1 MRTYTLEELEHGLQE
16 FTTTSP
22 QQFAIKSS
30 VLETLGR
37 LKSIRN
43 QLQSSKF
50 INNDK
55 FAHELATVLGDVTQQ
70 RRS

>member
-16 FTTTSP
+16 FTTVTP
-22 QQFAIKSS
+22 QQFAAKNSI
-30 VLETLGR
+30 LETLGR

-43 QLQSSKF
+43 QLQSTKF
-50 INNDK
+50 VSNDK
-55 FAHELATVLGDVTQQ
+55 FAHELATVLGEVTQH